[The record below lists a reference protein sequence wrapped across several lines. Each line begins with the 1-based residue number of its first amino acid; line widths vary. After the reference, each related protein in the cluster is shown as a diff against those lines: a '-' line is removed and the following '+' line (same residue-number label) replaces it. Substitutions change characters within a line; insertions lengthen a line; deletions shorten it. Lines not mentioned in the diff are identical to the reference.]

1 MARYLVSLNYLFGI
15 FSIYEIIY
23 MLFNKGQILNI
34 LPLFVIT
41 GFMQYLSFFV
51 KGEREKLR
59 PEGGVRNVTGA
70 ALIFGLSIL
79 VIAAIFSLMAKL
91 GGGSLIMLAFLG
103 TFFLGEFKYY
113 NLVCVLFGYKFYC
126 FKKKGEYIYVISKR
140 EYGKGTRKIKDL
152 KKISGNVF
160 IENEESAFEKNRINF
175 RKIKKIFRK
184 RKKIET
190 VNEKEAEK
198 A

>member
-34 LPLFVIT
+34 FPLFVIT

-59 PEGGVRNVTGA
+59 PKGGVKNVTGA

-79 VIAAIFSLMAKL
+79 VIAAIVSLMAKL
-91 GGGSLIMLAFLG
+91 GGGSLIALAFLG

-126 FKKKGEYIYVISKR
+126 FKEKGEYIYVISKR
-140 EYGKGTRKIKDL
+140 EYGKGTRKIRDL

-175 RKIKKIFRK
+175 RKIKKIFKR

-190 VNEKEAEK
+190 VNEKEK
-198 A
+198 S

>member
-51 KGEREKLR
+51 EGERKTLR
-59 PEGGVRNVTGA
+59 PEGGVRNVTRA
-70 ALIFGLSIL
+70 ALIFGFSIL
-79 VIAAIFSLMAKL
+79 VIIAIVSLMAKL
-91 GGGSLIMLAFLG
+91 GGGSLIALAFLG

-126 FKKKGEYIYVISKR
+126 FKEKGEYIYVISKR
-140 EYGKGTRKIKDL
+140 TYGKRTRKIKDL
-152 KKISGNVF
+152 KKISENVF
-160 IENEESAFEKNRINF
+160 IENAFEKNRINF
-175 RKIKKIFRK
+175 KKIKKFFRK
-184 RKKIET
+184 SKKIET
-190 VNEKEAEK
+190 VKEK
-198 A
+198 AQ

>member
-1 MARYLVSLNYLFGI
+1 M
-15 FSIYEIIY
+15 
-23 MLFNKGQILNI
+23 
-34 LPLFVIT
+34 
-41 GFMQYLSFFV
+41 
-51 KGEREKLR
+51 
-59 PEGGVRNVTGA
+59 
-70 ALIFGLSIL
+70 
-79 VIAAIFSLMAKL
+79 
-91 GGGSLIMLAFLG
+91 
-103 TFFLGEFKYY
+103 
-113 NLVCVLFGYKFYC
+113 
-126 FKKKGEYIYVISKR
+126 ISKR